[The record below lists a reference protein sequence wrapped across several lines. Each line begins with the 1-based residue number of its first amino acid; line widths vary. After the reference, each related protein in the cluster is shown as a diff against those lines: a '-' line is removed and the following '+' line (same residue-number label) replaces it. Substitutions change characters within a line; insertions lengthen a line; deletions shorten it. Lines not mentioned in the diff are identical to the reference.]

1 MTEFS
6 EIDLEIIAANPL
18 DLRLLG
24 SPLGDFES
32 ASIQGNLSSCLR
44 RTAAWMTPDP

>member
-6 EIDLEIIAANPL
+6 ETDLEIICANPL

-32 ASIQGNLSSCLR
+32 ASIQGNLSSYLGC
-44 RTAAWMTPDP
+44 TAVGMTPDP